1 MVIQSTTQ
9 KRSTSMRLDREKK
22 FDSVDQVT
30 RLAKQGLSAKQMSER
45 LGICRD
51 AVIRLLK
58 MSNHVWAGTPWDGQ
72 WHKVEK

>member
-1 MVIQSTTQ
+1 
-9 KRSTSMRLDREKK
+9 MRLDREKK
-22 FDSVDQVT
+22 FDSVEQVT

-58 MSNHVWAGTPWDGQ
+58 MSNHAWIGTPWDGQ